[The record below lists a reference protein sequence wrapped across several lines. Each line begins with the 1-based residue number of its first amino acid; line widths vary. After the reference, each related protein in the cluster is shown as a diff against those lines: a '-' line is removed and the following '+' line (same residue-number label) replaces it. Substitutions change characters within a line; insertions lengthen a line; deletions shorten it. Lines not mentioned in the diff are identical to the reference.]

1 MNDLE
6 QLMELARSIE
16 ENIANGN
23 GKDAFNAIMVLP
35 KKQAVFVSACIMD
48 FRYYHGMVQ
57 GSLHEVDSYRT
68 FLLKRCEVE

>member
-1 MNDLE
+1 MTDLE
-6 QLMELARSIE
+6 ELMEVARGIE

-23 GKDAFNAIMVLP
+23 GKDAFDTIMALP
-35 KKQAVFVSACIMD
+35 KKHAVFVAACIMD

-57 GSLHEVDSYRT
+57 GSLHEVDHYRT